1 MNRLTRGH
9 IRLFDISRQKAW
21 LVSLSR
27 LRKSLLA
34 SVLRWLCRVLLLFMT
49 SATVGSG
56 ARWHSIIIFF
66 LTMTNIKKVGS
77 VQENW
82 RILLRALSWALS
94 KTIGAIDFF
103 LRAVLT
109 GSSICFPAIV
119 LMLIKGLFVY
129 IVSHTIL
136 KHHLA
141 SVRRSYTSLLI
152 TGNWGSVSIWLT
164 HFLWLYV

>member
-1 MNRLTRGH
+1 MNRLTWGH

-49 SATVGSG
+49 TVGSG

-66 LTMTNIKKVGS
+66 LTMTNIKQVGG

-103 LRAVLT
+103 WRAVLT
-109 GSSICFPAIV
+109 GSSIRFPAIV

-129 IVSHTIL
+129 IISHTIL

-164 HFLWLYV
+164 HV